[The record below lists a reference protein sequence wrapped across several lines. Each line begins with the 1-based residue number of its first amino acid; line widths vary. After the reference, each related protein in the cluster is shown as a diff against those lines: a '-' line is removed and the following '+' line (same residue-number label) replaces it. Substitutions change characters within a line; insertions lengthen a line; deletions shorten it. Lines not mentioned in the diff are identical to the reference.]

1 MCMTLVTQMNIIL
14 LQIRLSLKFQ
24 CIHGV
29 YQMFFF
35 FSYFSPAQMCAFSEL
50 VNRTGVGYC
59 VSHYQRLGVCGK
71 YFQHHKTSLWKGT

>member
-1 MCMTLVTQMNIIL
+1 
-14 LQIRLSLKFQ
+14 
-24 CIHGV
+24 
-29 YQMFFF
+29 
-35 FSYFSPAQMCAFSEL
+35 MCAFSEL